1 MSPILVDAPPV
12 VRVTASDLTA
22 EHLGYVVTTPTGVVR
37 SLPPVTGILAGIR
50 LYMSGAILLVTLE
63 VSDDVDRVVRS
74 RTVTAGTVVT
84 LTDT

>member
-12 VRVTASDLTA
+12 RVLAADLTA
-22 EHLGYVVTTPTGVVR
+22 DHLGYVGTTPPGVVR
-37 SLPPVTGILAGIR
+37 SQPPVTGILAGIR

-84 LTDT
+84 LTDP